1 MFLIQDEKGTVFNRV
16 KNPAAVFDRESG
28 TLHKIGE
35 NENMVTY
42 YNMVQDKYR
51 SAGFHDIADD
61 VTLMDLPKDQVEI
74 NRVFQITG
82 YIKRLYE
89 KATADERLNH
99 VTDTLYKK

>member
-35 NENMVTY
+35 KENMVATY
-42 YNMVQDKYR
+42 NFMQDKYR
-51 SAGFHDIADD
+51 SAGLYDIADD
-61 VTLMDLPKDQVEI
+61 LTLIDLPKDQVEI

-89 KATADERLNH
+89 EATADERLNH
-99 VTDTLYKK
+99 VTDALYKK